1 MRLWSIIAASA
12 CLATAGCAT
21 PQAILNQG
29 IQGTK
34 LSSALETEL
43 AKFNAAETQAAE
55 LKKQS
60 ILAQRETRAETRRAV
75 DGSNIVSA
83 FVGDTQVQDIQQRLE
98 KLYQGVQTIDAS
110 YADALSN
117 NKKTIDDLLKPL
129 PATEAP
135 LNELGKSFAEMGTEL
150 SDDARFNEAKTIIK
164 TIQDG
169 LKKNATAATAA
180 QADASKAQSTTAG
193 TP

>member
-1 MRLWSIIAASA
+1 MRLGNIIAACA
-12 CLATAGCAT
+12 CLATVGCAT
-21 PQAILNQG
+21 PQSILNQG
-29 IQGTK
+29 VQGTK

-43 AKFNAAETQAAE
+43 AKFSAAETQAAE

-60 ILAQRETRAETRRAV
+60 ILAQRETRVEARRAV
-75 DGSNIVSA
+75 DGSNLVSA
-83 FVGDTQVQDIQQRLE
+83 FVGDSQAQEIQQRLE

-110 YADALSN
+110 YADALLN

-135 LNELGKSFAEMGTEL
+135 LNELSKSFAEMGTEL
-150 SDDARFNEAKTIIK
+150 SDDARFDEAKAIIK

-180 QADASKAQSTTAG
+180 QAEASKAQPTTAG